1 MIFTGISF
9 HEGDGIAGMEKGK
22 EGLGREDGNGEV
34 EERNEFNSRRS
45 DLTLLQMT
53 FYSGNSFFLLLS
65 SSSFSFFCSP
75 PFLWRAWRYLTG
87 PPEMQ
92 FLLFNG

>member
-45 DLTLLQMT
+45 DLTLL
-53 FYSGNSFFLLLS
+53 
-65 SSSFSFFCSP
+65 
-75 PFLWRAWRYLTG
+75 
-87 PPEMQ
+87 
-92 FLLFNG
+92 